1 MMTDDSVIARS
12 VSLVSSQVDGQVV
25 IMNIDSGHF
34 FQLNHTASR
43 IWDLLET
50 PQDLAT
56 IGRQLSDR
64 FDVDQASCRADLAEF
79 VGAMQQ
85 KGLLTVN

>member
-1 MMTDDSVIARS
+1 MMEDNSVIARS
-12 VSLVSSQVDGQVV
+12 DTLVSSQVDGQVV
-25 IMNIDSGHF
+25 IMSIESGHF

-50 PQDLAT
+50 PKDLAA
-56 IGRQLSDR
+56 IGRALGER
-64 FDVDQASCRADLAEF
+64 FDVDQASCLADLAEF
-79 VGAMQQ
+79 IGAMER